1 MKKVWAVYFSGTGT
15 TKKTV
20 NFIAD
25 KLAEKFKTKKEIFD
39 FTLPEA
45 RKIVKE
51 FDKNDIVIFGTPV
64 IAGRVPNVLL
74 KYLDTL
80 KGKEAL
86 AVPVVLF
93 GNRDFND
100 ALMELSDI
108 LAKDGFKPIGAG
120 AFVGEHSF
128 SKILAQGRP
137 DEDDMKIMEE
147 FSNKIYEK
155 ITEENFNLDIFVKIT
170 HGERPFK
177 YYKPKDAEGN
187 HIDIRKVTPK
197 TDEKLCD
204 KCGVCAKVCPMG
216 SIDFNNFSTI
226 NGICIKCCA
235 CIKKCH
241 TGAKYFDDEG
251 YLYHKKDLE
260 EKYKRRAEPEIF
272 L

>member
-1 MKKVWAVYFSGTGT
+1 
-15 TKKTV
+15 
-20 NFIAD
+20 
-25 KLAEKFKTKKEIFD
+25 
-39 FTLPEA
+39 
-45 RKIVKE
+45 
-51 FDKNDIVIFGTPV
+51 
-64 IAGRVPNVLL
+64 
-74 KYLDTL
+74 
-80 KGKEAL
+80 
-86 AVPVVLF
+86 
-93 GNRDFND
+93 
-100 ALMELSDI
+100 MELSDI

-260 EKYKRRAEPEIF
+260 EKYKRRAEPKIF